1 MQNLKQYYL
10 YGDRYRGITIKTMF
24 QSSTVI
30 VIQGKKKKRKRKT
43 KRQSDLSKKDIA
55 VRKAKIIILLF
66 RKSGLDFVWFLYTKV
81 LRLLSALFTVL

>member
-30 VIQGKKKKRKRKT
+30 VIQKRKKKEKKNQKT
-43 KRQSDLSKKDIA
+43 
-55 VRKAKIIILLF
+55 
-66 RKSGLDFVWFLYTKV
+66 G
-81 LRLLSALFTVL
+81 